1 MEITIDFALVR
12 RILKKEYEQARADIA
27 ECGAVRAYERSQERH
42 DARLAA
48 APDASSL
55 ACKAGC
61 SWCCYFTVDVRPVE
75 VFRILD
81 FIDGNFTAQDQARV
95 RGEIEANSAVLE
107 ELDEVERMQRNI
119 KCPFL
124 SLGSSMNVPD
134 SIGIPRVPVG
144 PPMNVP
150 DNIGIPHVPVGLCMI
165 YAARPQTCRNY
176 HATNAAGCQK
186 SFEEPDNL
194 EIDPDFAPLVYQT
207 GGAHV
212 DGFARAM
219 LEAGYDVSAYELNTA
234 LAAAMADPVA
244 ARQRFEAG
252 AQAFPSLQGADVPLE
267 FAEE

>member
-12 RILKKEYEQARADIA
+12 SILKQEHVQARADIA
-27 ECGAVRAYERSQERH
+27 EAGIVQAYERSQRRH

-48 APDASSL
+48 APDAPSL

-61 SWCCYFTVDVRPVE
+61 SWCCHFTVDVRPVE

-81 FIDGNFTAQDQARV
+81 FVEGNFTAQEQARV
-95 RGEIEANSAVLE
+95 RSEIEANSAVLRP
-107 ELDEVERMQRNI
+107 LDEVERMQRNV

-124 SLGSSMNVPD
+124 QAD
-134 SIGIPRVPVG
+134 A
-144 PPMNVP
+144 PMNVP
-150 DNIGIPHVPVGLCMI
+150 DNIGISSVPGGQPMNVPDIIGTSSIPGGRCTI

-194 EIDPDFAPLVYQT
+194 DIDPDFAPLVYQT

-212 DGFARAM
+212 DGFSKAL
-219 LEAGYDVSAYELNTA
+219 LEAGYDVSAHELNTA
-234 LAAAMADPVA
+234 LAAAMVEPVA

>member
-12 RILKKEYEQARADIA
+12 RILKQEYEQARIDMA
-27 ECGAVRAYERSQERH
+27 EAGAVQAYERSQRRH
-42 DARLAA
+42 DGRLAA
-48 APDASSL
+48 APDASRL

-61 SWCCYFTVDVRPVE
+61 SWCCHFTVDVRPVE

-81 FIDGNFTAQDQARV
+81 FIERNFTAQEQARV
-95 RGEIEANSAVLE
+95 RSEIEANSAFLGP
-107 ELDEVERMQRNI
+107 LDEIERMQHNI

-124 SLGSSMNVPD
+124 IAD
-134 SIGIPRVPVG
+134 R
-144 PPMNVP
+144 
-150 DNIGIPHVPVGLCMI
+150 CAI

-176 HATNAAGCQK
+176 HATDAAGCQK

-194 EIDPDFAPLVYQT
+194 EIDPDFAPIVYQT

-212 DGFARAM
+212 DGFSKAM

-234 LAAAMADPVA
+234 LAAVMADPVA

-252 AQAFPSLQGADVPLE
+252 AQAFPSLQGSEVALE
-267 FAEE
+267 FAEDEEPEPQIPSQDLRR

>member
-12 RILKKEYEQARADIA
+12 RILREEYEQARADIA
-27 ECGAVRAYERSQERH
+27 ESGPVHAYERSQRRH

-61 SWCCYFTVDVRPVE
+61 SWCCHFTVDVRPVE

-81 FIDGNFTAQDQARV
+81 FIDSTFTAQKQARV
-95 RGEIEANSAVLE
+95 RSEIEANSAVLGR
-107 ELDEVERMQRNI
+107 LDEVERMQRNI

-124 SLGSSMNVPD
+124 S
-134 SIGIPRVPVG
+134 VG
-144 PPMNVP
+144 PMNVP
-150 DNIGIPHVPVGLCMI
+150 AGHCMI

-176 HATNAAGCQK
+176 HATDVAGCRQ

-194 EIDPDFAPLVYQT
+194 EIDPDFAPLVYQA

-212 DGFARAM
+212 DGFSKAM
-219 LEAGYDVSAYELNTA
+219 LETGYDVSAYELNTA
-234 LAAAMADPVA
+234 LAVAMVEPAAS
-244 ARQRFEAG
+244 RQRFEAQT
-252 AQAFPSLQGADVPLE
+252 QAFPTLQGAEVSLE
-267 FAEE
+267 FTEE